1 MALIWRV
8 ASKAAREAVLQRR
21 PVKEMLPDG
30 WRLPPDKAPPD
41 DATARE
47 LAEWIRSFA
56 EPAPRLL

>member
-1 MALIWRV
+1 
-8 ASKAAREAVLQRR
+8 
-21 PVKEMLPDG
+21 MLPDG
-30 WRLPPDKAPPD
+30 WRLPPDKAPPE